1 MKKVLVTIYVHPEYY
16 PPTLNAINEL
26 SLIFDEVVVVTR
38 NLAASK
44 WKFPE
49 NVSLKEEG
57 ALLGLKESMA

>member
-49 NVSLKEEG
+49 NVRKVL
-57 ALLGLKESMA
+57 